1 MFQNKYSNQSQTA
14 GFHLH
19 PVLPTAA
26 FNFTKRG
33 HLWYFYQQ

>member
-1 MFQNKYSNQSQTA
+1 MFQNKYSNPSQTA
-14 GFHLH
+14 GFNLH

-33 HLWYFYQQ
+33 HMWYFYQQ